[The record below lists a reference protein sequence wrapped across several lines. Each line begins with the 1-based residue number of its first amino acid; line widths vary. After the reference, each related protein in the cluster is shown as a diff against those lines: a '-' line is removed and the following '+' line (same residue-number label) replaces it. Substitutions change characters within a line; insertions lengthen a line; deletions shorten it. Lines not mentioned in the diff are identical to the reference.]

1 MGAIGYL
8 YRRTLVNR
16 IKMALRRPITY
27 FYIVVILFYI
37 VVMPFSIKVW
47 TEQFSIDSPEGLTGV
62 LTVFAFWLVP
72 GNLIAFAKRKGRSEE
87 RRVGK

>member
-72 GNLIAFAKRKGRSEE
+72 GNLIAFAKR
-87 RRVGK
+87 